1 MTGYVERVLR
11 QQRAVQQADAAE
23 LLRRLM
29 EADISAA
36 KLEDITEID
45 EKSQTSEHMGEWWD
59 EMQTYDT
66 GDIMGEDRDD
76 IKSGPESTN
85 FPVREAAAP
94 PQLPEA
100 LAAAPEG
107 DSDDES
113 PAAALLRKLR
123 DWDAAGQSAAEAAEA
138 WQRDGTA
145 EAAAAALDRRLQRS
159 LLPAAP
165 AAQSLPAAGPREMRR
180 GGEADAAA
188 LSRLYERDA
197 RRYDSCFELPL

>member
-1 MTGYVERVLR
+1 MTSYVERVLR
-11 QQRAVQQADAAE
+11 QQRAVRQADAAE

-45 EKSQTSEHMGEWWD
+45 EKSQTSKHMGEWWD
-59 EMQTYDT
+59 EMH
-66 GDIMGEDRDD
+66 
-76 IKSGPESTN
+76 

-100 LAAAPEG
+100 LTAAPEG

-123 DWDAAGQSAAEAAEA
+123 DWDAAGRLPVHAAEA
-138 WQRDGTA
+138 WQEIEAAG
-145 EAAAAALDRRLQRS
+145 AAAAALDRRLQRS
-159 LLPAAP
+159 LLPAGP
-165 AAQSLPAAGPREMRR
+165 AAQTLPAAGPREMRR

>member
-11 QQRAVQQADAAE
+11 QQRAVRQADAAE

-100 LAAAPEG
+100 LAAAPEE

-123 DWDAAGQSAAEAAEA
+123 DWDAAEQSAAEAAEA